1 VCVCMYVCVCVRENE
16 MLSDRIVGASATD
29 TGMGRSNFCLV
40 VETQS
45 DMFGSRTCKLTL
57 YGSLGRAAG
66 RAAAEAG

>member
-1 VCVCMYVCVCVRENE
+1 VCACMYVCERENE
-16 MLSDRIVGASATD
+16 MLSDRTVGASATD

-40 VETQS
+40 VDTQS
-45 DMFGSRTCKLTL
+45 DMFGSRTYTLTL